1 MFRKSFCDVIIIN
14 LINSCEKKLLIHDNP
29 LRYKY
34 KRNFSNTIISLQ
46 KKSLF
51 TYSYKMSKHS
61 LVDQPAPS
69 NLVLQNQEG
78 ELVELKSFIGNGKP
92 SIIFFYPKD
101 ETYGCTKEVK

>member
-1 MFRKSFCDVIIIN
+1 MNI
-14 LINSCEKKLLIHDNP
+14 LLHDS
-29 LRYKY
+29 LQILYKGFKH
-34 KRNFSNTIISLQ
+34 KRNFSNTIITIQ
-46 KKSLF
+46 KKSF
-51 TYSYKMSKHS
+51 NKHITYKMSKHN

-78 ELVELKSFIGNGKP
+78 ELVELKTFIGSGKP